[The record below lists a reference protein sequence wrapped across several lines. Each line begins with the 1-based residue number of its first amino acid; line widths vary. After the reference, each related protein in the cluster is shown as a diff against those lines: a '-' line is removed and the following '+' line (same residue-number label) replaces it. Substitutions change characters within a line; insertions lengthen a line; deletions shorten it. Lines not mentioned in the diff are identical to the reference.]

1 MKKLVLLFV
10 LVSSFCFGQQF
21 EVLDSKVIKTWGSSV
36 ECQFKRMIGE
46 QDTTVFF
53 SMIFKNLEYRY
64 INDFTSI
71 IKNNQGELDELIM
84 NAEKIQEWNLNNIGK
99 DASFFAGEFYVGN
112 PPKLISEM
120 AKNNKG
126 YIMIRVKDGWTFL
139 TYKAFYEFIDFLK
152 SQKISQINLSD

>member
-1 MKKLVLLFV
+1 MLF
-10 LVSSFCFGQQF
+10 SSFCFGQQF
-21 EVLDSKVIKTWGSSV
+21 EVIDSKVIKTWGSSV
-36 ECQFKRMIGE
+36 ECQFKIMIDE

-71 IKNNQGELDELIM
+71 IKNNQEELDEFIM

-112 PPKLISEM
+112 PPKSISELE
-120 AKNNKG
+120 KNNKG

-139 TYKAFYEFIDFLK
+139 TYKAFSEFIDFLK
-152 SQKISQINLSD
+152 SQKISTDKS